1 MPFLKKFIDSLN
13 FPFLKL
19 SMFLIFLMMIITV
32 ADVAG
37 RYFFNH
43 PILGVFELTRF
54 GLGAI
59 VCTALGFSQINKVHI
74 AINILVARMPLA
86 WRGFIET
93 FNYLVAFIT
102 FAIVSW
108 QMFAYTARL
117 YTGEQVTSVLGVPI
131 YPFVLISSVGVVL
144 FTLVLFWDL
153 IKATYRLFIRG
164 VEDEY
169 SSHWSA

>member
-1 MPFLKKFIDSLN
+1 MPLMKKLINGLNVPFLKI
-13 FPFLKL
+13 
-19 SMFLIFLMMIITV
+19 SMYLILLMMFITV

-37 RYFFNH
+37 RYFFNR

-74 AINILVARMPLA
+74 AINLLVSRLPQG
-86 WRGFIET
+86 WQNIIET
-93 FNYLVAFIT
+93 FNFLVAFVT
-102 FAIVSW
+102 FAIVTW
-108 QMFAYTARL
+108 QMFVYTGRL
-117 YTGEQVTSVLGVPI
+117 YASGQVTSVLGVSI
-131 YPFVLISSVGVVL
+131 YPFVLVSALGVTL

-153 IKATYRLFIRG
+153 IKAIYKLFSRG

-169 SSHWSA
+169 SSHWSS

>member
-1 MPFLKKFIDSLN
+1 MQLMKKIVNGLNIPFLKISAI
-13 FPFLKL
+13 
-19 SMFLIFLMMIITV
+19 LILLMMFITV

-37 RYFFNH
+37 RYFFNR

-59 VCTALGFSQINKVHI
+59 VCAALGFSQINKVHI
-74 AINILVARMPLA
+74 AINIFVSRLPLG
-86 WRGFIET
+86 WQNIIET

-108 QMFAYTARL
+108 QMFAYTGRL
-117 YTGEQVTSVLGVPI
+117 YISAQVTSVLGVSI
-131 YPFVLISSVGVVL
+131 YPFVLISALGVVL
-144 FTLVLFWDL
+144 FTLVLLWDL
-153 IKATYRLFIRG
+153 VKAIYKLFSRG

-169 SSHWSA
+169 STHWNS